1 MRDYRRPFGV
11 NILMTKNSEAKMDEI
26 SKIKDAGDF
35 FHSAFI
41 SVKNI
46 HDLQI
51 NEAMKTTCQN
61 RRISVF

>member
-1 MRDYRRPFGV
+1 
-11 NILMTKNSEAKMDEI
+11 MTKNSEAKMDEI